1 MQTVSWSY
9 RLVSLKDCVRL
20 NYMLVL
26 CRVVE
31 RLELRYSAVHLRI
44 ALSSER
50 GLWRIWI
57 SCLVSFLLLNDS
69 WLGIGSYRD
78 LTAAHSVLV
87 SQAQLASATRELA
100 PSAAQLRK

>member
-1 MQTVSWSY
+1 MSIAAHLASVTAVVKVPTSIRRPDVRIMQTVSWSY

-44 ALSSER
+44 ALSSEQ
-50 GLWRIWI
+50 
-57 SCLVSFLLLNDS
+57 
-69 WLGIGSYRD
+69 
-78 LTAAHSVLV
+78 HS
-87 SQAQLASATRELA
+87 AE
-100 PSAAQLRK
+100 K